1 MKVYDIKNIEIGIA
15 ETGEIYFLGI
25 YNGTMFGGFENKMS
39 PYMANMTINKEGIRR
54 TYGIDTVN
62 YIEYWMADEINDYKR
77 KNKIM

>member
-1 MKVYDIKNIEIGIA
+1 
-15 ETGEIYFLGI
+15 
-25 YNGTMFGGFENKMS
+25 
-39 PYMANMTINKEGIRR
+39 MANMTINKEGIRR